1 MPSRLT
7 VQEHPGD
14 HHCELSPISYLNKTA
29 AQAGLIWENWDD
41 VFVVYQPSSAETHVF
56 NETTASILACLEEG
70 AVSADELKNQTEAA
84 LGVSQ
89 SELDDTDFAFALQ
102 RLEELG
108 LIERLDDPSTAQ

>member
-14 HHCELSPISYLNKTA
+14 QLCEPSPISYLTKTA
-29 AQAGLIWENWDD
+29 AEAGLIWENWDD
-41 VFVVYQPSSAETHVF
+41 LFVVYQPSSAETHVF
-56 NETTASILACLEEG
+56 NETTGSILECLGES
-70 AVSADELKNQTEAA
+70 ALSADELKNQTEAA

-108 LIERLDDPSTAQ
+108 LIERLDDPSAAQ